1 MCHFIH
7 TCEWLPLEYML
18 LHVYAYLDLY
28 LCLCEYSLS
37 SIKLQCL
44 IVSCILMHA
53 QKCGVRLSLLAGWV
67 THGLDSA
74 FLFIDF
80 LGSIADLK
88 LKLHVDRFR
97 W

>member
-1 MCHFIH
+1 
-7 TCEWLPLEYML
+7 
-18 LHVYAYLDLY
+18 
-28 LCLCEYSLS
+28 
-37 SIKLQCL
+37 
-44 IVSCILMHA
+44 MHA